1 MPKKNWLKSF
11 RLNIHAPGT
20 GFALMILA
28 LTQVPVG
35 IKNAAATCG
44 TAFTKQHF
52 SLIKALGIRRIYL
65 NFDWDNAGFLAT
77 QRVLENVLKKT
88 NGLSVYITL
97 PPSESFE
104 DYNDLSTSHE
114 LKLSSHL

>member
-35 IKNAAATCG
+35 IKNAAEVVCIGLTSN
-44 TAFTKQHF
+44 K
-52 SLIKALGIRRIYL
+52 IRKL
-65 NFDWDNAGFLAT
+65 EKNHAEANMLAV
-77 QRVLENVLKKT
+77 QRC
-88 NGLSVYITL
+88 NGR
-97 PPSESFE
+97 
-104 DYNDLSTSHE
+104 N
-114 LKLSSHL
+114 